1 MVVVDEVGVGGGVL
15 DRLAQLGVSCRGFNA
30 SHRALD
36 PGRYLN
42 MRASVWWQTRE
53 LFRTGAID
61 LDPADRE
68 LADQLA
74 ARVAKSHR
82 ALGVPNDDLIGRER
96 MAKATR
102 LAQEEYLASVS
113 PAGFVAYQ
121 SGQAA

>member
-1 MVVVDEVGVGGGVL
+1 MRKKVTIVGSGNVGASTAL
-15 DRLAQLGVSCRGFNA
+15 RL
-30 SHRALD
+30 
-36 PGRYLN
+36 
-42 MRASVWWQTRE
+42 
-53 LFRTGAID
+53 
-61 LDPADRE
+61 ADRE